1 MKLKK
6 AIIKIKNI
14 SDVKDEMKR
23 ALRGEFVGIQ
33 KKNEIIFLN
42 FESAFK
48 VFSKNKMQILQT
60 VAQENPRSIY
70 ELAKFL
76 EKDFKSVH
84 TDIKYLV
91 SIGLIELKE
100 TKDSRS
106 ALRPVAKFSG
116 IEFEWAA

>member
-6 AIIKIKNI
+6 AIIKVKNI
-14 SDVKDEMKR
+14 SDVKEEMKK
-23 ALRGEFVGIQ
+23 AFKGEFVGIQ

-48 VFSKNKMQILQT
+48 VFSKNKMQILQAI
-60 VAQENPRSIY
+60 AQEKPRSIY

-84 TDIKYLV
+84 TDVKYLV
-91 SIGLIELKE
+91 GVGLIELKE
-100 TKDSRS
+100 SNDARS
-106 ALRPVAKFSG
+106 ALRPIVKFSG